1 MSRQL
6 HVSPLRRSGDGAL
19 ICSGCAIAE
28 RPVARMRGLLGRSGL
43 APGEGLLLR
52 PAPSIHTFFMR
63 FPIDVVFLD
72 WDLKVL
78 ALAEHVRPFRIASH
92 RAARTVLELPAGEI
106 GRLRIE
112 AGQQLQLARQASEAP
127 HSTHERRKTRVVL
140 ASRDRRYSA
149 VTSFLLARNGFHV
162 DATRESVDLVSVVER
177 AAPNL
182 VVIDAS
188 GDGHS
193 TMRSIAALQTLHR
206 GVGILVVTDA
216 PDDLDLREV
225 RVLHKWSP
233 FQRLHEV
240 IDELLLEDVGS
251 LQIAHESV

>member
-1 MSRQL
+1 MRRQL
-6 HVSPLRRSGDGAL
+6 QVSPLQRSGDGAL
-19 ICSGCAIAE
+19 ICSGCAVAE

-78 ALAEHVRPFRIASH
+78 AVTENVRPFRIASH
-92 RAARTVLELPAGEI
+92 RAARTVLELPAGEVA
-106 GRLRIE
+106 RLRIE
-112 AGQQLQLARQASEAP
+112 VGQQLQLTQHVSAAP
-127 HSTHERRKTRVVL
+127 RSAHERRKTRVVL

-149 VTSFLLARNGFHV
+149 VTSFLLARNGYHV
-162 DATRESVDLVSVVER
+162 EATREEHDLIGVVER

-188 GDGHS
+188 ADSHA
-193 TMRSIAALQTLHR
+193 TMRAIAALQTLHQ
-206 GVGILVVTDA
+206 GVGILVVSDTVDE
-216 PDDLDLREV
+216 LDLRGV
-225 RVLHKWSP
+225 RVLNKWSP

>member
-6 HVSPLRRSGDGAL
+6 QVSPLQRSGDGAL
-19 ICSGCAIAE
+19 ICSGCAVAE

-78 ALAEHVRPFRIASH
+78 AVTENVRPFRIASH
-92 RAARTVLELPAGEI
+92 RAARTVLELTAGEVS
-106 GRLRIE
+106 RLRIE
-112 AGQQLQLARQASEAP
+112 VGQQLQLAQQVAP
-127 HSTHERRKTRVVL
+127 QRSSHERRKTRIVL

-149 VTSFLLARNGFHV
+149 VTSFLLARNGYHV
-162 DATRESVDLVSVVER
+162 ESTREEHDLIGVVER

-182 VVIDAS
+182 VVLDSS
-188 GDGHS
+188 GDNHA
-193 TMRSIAALQTLHR
+193 TMRAIAALQTLHQ
-206 GVGILVVTDA
+206 GVGILVVSDTDE
-216 PDDLDLREV
+216 LDLRGV
-225 RVLHKWSP
+225 RVLNKWSP

-251 LQIAHESV
+251 LQIAHERV